1 MTELSPPFAI
11 LAELT
16 HRCPLRCVYCS
27 NPLELVR
34 RKDEL
39 DTATWRR
46 VFDEAAELGVLQVHF
61 SGGEP
66 TARKDLE
73 ELVAHATSRG
83 LYTNLITS
91 GVLSDA
97 DQLMRLA
104 DAGLAHVQISIQDSD
119 DKTGDW
125 IAGYDGAQQKKRELA
140 VTVADAN
147 LALTINAVM
156 HRHNIDRIESV
167 IDMAVE
173 MGAQRLEVANVQ
185 YYGWGI
191 PNRPNLMPTLDQLD
205 SMNEIVARRRE
216 ELKGV
221 LVIDY
226 VVPDYYARRPKA
238 CMNGW
243 ARRFLNITPS
253 GYVLP
258 CHAAET
264 IQDLVFDNVKDKGL
278 ADIWVNS
285 SALNRF
291 RGTDWMPEPC
301 SSCEYRE
308 RDWGGCR
315 CQALALTGSAENT
328 DPVCELSPFHEQVR
342 ALAES
347 ESQTREVAL
356 TYRSFSNPLETA

>member
-1 MTELSPPFAI
+1 MSELSPPFAV

-16 HRCPLRCVYCS
+16 PRFPLRCVYCS
-27 NPLELVR
+27 TPLELVR
-34 RKDEL
+34 RSNEL
-39 DTATWRR
+39 DTKTMRP
-46 VFDEAAELGVLQVHF
+46 VLDEAAELGILQVHF
-61 SGGEP
+61 SGGDP
-66 TARKDLE
+66 TVRPDLE
-73 ELVAHATSRG
+73 ELVAHATARG

-91 GVLSDA
+91 GILGDA
-97 DQLMRLA
+97 EQLIRLA
-104 DAGLAHVQISIQDSD
+104 DAGLAHIQISIQDSD
-119 DKTGDW
+119 DETGDW
-125 IAGYDGAQQKKRELA
+125 IAGYDGAQQKKRDLA
-140 VTVADAN
+140 ITVADAN

-173 MGAQRLEVANVQ
+173 MGAQRLEIANVQ

-191 PNRPNLMPTLDQLD
+191 PTRPNLMATIDQLET
-205 SMNEIVARRRE
+205 MNAIVAQRQE

-226 VVPDYYARRPKA
+226 VVPVYYARRPKA

-243 ARRFLNITPS
+243 ARRFLNVTPS

-264 IQDLVFDNVKDKGL
+264 IPDLVFDNVRDKGL

-285 SALNRF
+285 PALNRF
-291 RGTDWMPEPC
+291 RGTDWMSEPC

-328 DPVCELSPFHEQVR
+328 DPVCELSPYHHQVR

-356 TYRSFSNPLETA
+356 TYRSFSKTPGTA

>member
-1 MTELSPPFAI
+1 MNEPGAPFAI

-27 NPLELVR
+27 NPLQLER
-34 RKDEL
+34 RSNEL
-39 DTATWRR
+39 DTETWRR
-46 VFDEAAELGVLQVHF
+46 VLDEAAELGILQVHF

-66 TARKDLE
+66 TVRKDLE
-73 ELVAHATSRG
+73 ELVTHATARG

-97 DQLMRLA
+97 GQLVRLA

-119 DKTGDW
+119 DQTGDW
-125 IAGYDGAQQKKRELA
+125 IAGYDGAQQKKRDLA
-140 VTVADAN
+140 ITAADAN

-156 HRHNIDRIESV
+156 HRHNIGRIESI
-167 IDMAVE
+167 IDMALE
-173 MGAQRLEVANVQ
+173 MGAQRVEIANVQ
-185 YYGWGI
+185 YYGWSI
-191 PNRPNLMPTLDQLD
+191 PNRPNLMPTRNQLET
-205 SMNEIVARRRE
+205 MHAIVARRQE

-243 ARRFLNITPS
+243 ARRFMNITPS

-264 IQDLVFDNVKDKGL
+264 IPGLVFDNVRDKGL
-278 ADIWVNS
+278 AEIWANS

-328 DPVCELSPFHEQVR
+328 DPVCELSPFHDQVR

-347 ESQTREVAL
+347 ESKTGAVTL
-356 TYRSFSNPLETA
+356 IYRSFSKTPETA